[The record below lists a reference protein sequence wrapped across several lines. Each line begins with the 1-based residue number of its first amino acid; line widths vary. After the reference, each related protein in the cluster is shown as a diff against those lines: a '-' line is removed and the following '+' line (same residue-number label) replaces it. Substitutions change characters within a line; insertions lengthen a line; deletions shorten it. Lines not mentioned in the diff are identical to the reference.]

1 MKEAVRPRNE
11 DPGQR
16 SRDRNK
22 WHEEDERKSRERRKF
37 WIHVFV
43 DVLLMAASAWLAVH
57 FYTKK
62 LQEENA
68 ALQKQVTHLKTKL
81 PASELD

>member
-1 MKEAVRPRNE
+1 
-11 DPGQR
+11 
-16 SRDRNK
+16 
-22 WHEEDERKSRERRKF
+22 
-37 WIHVFV
+37 
-43 DVLLMAASAWLAVH
+43 MAASAWLAVH

-68 ALQKQVTHLKTKL
+68 ALQKQVTHLKTTL